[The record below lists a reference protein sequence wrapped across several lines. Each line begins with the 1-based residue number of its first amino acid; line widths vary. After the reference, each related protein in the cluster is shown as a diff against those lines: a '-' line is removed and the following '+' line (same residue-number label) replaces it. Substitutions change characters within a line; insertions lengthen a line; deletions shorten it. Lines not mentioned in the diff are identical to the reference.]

1 MNKKTLREERTAAEW
16 KNVAQQPAAGGE
28 SRKRDLSY
36 MEMEGEHEKRA
47 RVSGTEKCR
56 PGYGHFSSRLEE
68 KGKEI

>member
-1 MNKKTLREERTAAEW
+1 MLHSNPPQAE
-16 KNVAQQPAAGGE
+16 NLASE
-28 SRKRDLSY
+28 ILSY